1 MEEDEEVVYYFT
13 PGKDSIMGL
22 TPSELSTWLAKRG
35 FSLNHCSILEGKFLS
50 DSLFILQS
58 H

>member
-1 MEEDEEVVYYFT
+1 MEEDEEVVYYLS
-13 PGKDSIMGL
+13 PGKDSIVGL

-50 DSLFILQS
+50 NSLFML
-58 H
+58 